1 MRFEE
6 ALFAHLK
13 DCTGLKNLVG
23 DRIYPLV
30 LPQKAVLPAV
40 TYQKISGERLHK
52 LQGDTGLT
60 RPVYQL
66 SCWAENY
73 AQCKAAAEQVRLC
86 LQKHSGLMGGAEGS
100 WNVAVDAQGQKALQD
115 AYLSGATVS
124 LKLYVDVAHYYS
136 GEAFISSLSV
146 EDPVDDT
153 ANMSFEFQ
161 GTGALTYS

>member
-40 TYQKISGERLHK
+40 TYQKISGERLHE
-52 LQGDTGLT
+52 LQGDTGFT

-66 SCWAENY
+66 SCLAETY
-73 AQCKAAAEQVRLC
+73 AQCKAVAEQVRLC
-86 LQKHSGLMGGAEGS
+86 LQNHSGLMGGIEG
-100 WNVAVDAQGQKALQD
+100 VAV
-115 AYLSGATVS
+115 GAVLLEGELEGYESDTGTF
-124 LKLYVDVAHYYS
+124 YINMDFQFYYS
-136 GEAFISSLSV
+136 EQV
-146 EDPVDDT
+146 
-153 ANMSFEFQ
+153 
-161 GTGALTYS
+161 

>member
-13 DCTGLKNLVG
+13 AFTGLKSLV
-23 DRIYPLV
+23 DERIYPLV

-52 LQGDTGLT
+52 LQGDTGFT

-73 AQCKAAAEQVRLC
+73 AQCKAVAEQVRLS
-86 LQKHSGLMGGAEGS
+86 LQNYSGFMGGTEGVAVGAVLLEGEAEGYES
-100 WNVAVDAQGQKALQD
+100 DTGTFYINMDFQF
-115 AYLSGATVS
+115 
-124 LKLYVDVAHYYS
+124 YYS
-136 GEAFISSLSV
+136 EQV
-146 EDPVDDT
+146 
-153 ANMSFEFQ
+153 
-161 GTGALTYS
+161 